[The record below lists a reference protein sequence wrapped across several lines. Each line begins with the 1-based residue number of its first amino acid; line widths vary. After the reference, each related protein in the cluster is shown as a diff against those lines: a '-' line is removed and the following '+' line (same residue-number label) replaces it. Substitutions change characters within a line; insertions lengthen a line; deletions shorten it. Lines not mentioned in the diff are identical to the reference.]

1 MWIINWLP
9 EILIH
14 IIFLAG
20 VIGTIAGFVL
30 GFIPFIGK
38 YKLPIQIISL
48 LLLSLGV
55 YLEGGLAEKNKWELR
70 VKEMEKKVA
79 EAQAKAAVVNTQIV
93 EKVVTEKEYIKV
105 KGAKVVE
112 YIDREVKVFD
122 SNCTVPEVAIKAH
135 DMSASNEAP
144 PENTVTVIKQEG
156 ETK

>member
-1 MWIINWLP
+1 
-9 EILIH
+9 
-14 IIFLAG
+14 
-20 VIGTIAGFVL
+20 
-30 GFIPFIGK
+30 
-38 YKLPIQIISL
+38 
-48 LLLSLGV
+48 LGV

-156 ETK
+156 ETNE